1 MEARKQK
8 PKKNVEDEEHE
19 RLIEEF
25 ISKLKKSYKKASK
38 AEENEAPRKVSHK
51 AQLERFKNYAN
62 NLEIE
67 DLRDGMIAQMIEF
80 MESMIKEM
88 SELKKQLKQ
97 KSTQEIEVQTAQPS
111 ELAEDA
117 PFVPQTRK
125 GRVPKEARKRDN
137 NARQRSAQRETPKS
151 SGGQSKQ
158 PKKKKKKRSLPK
170 PEAVVIEKCENI
182 DLAKV
187 LKGLTHDDALKD
199 VGDQVAKVR
208 RTQNGDMLLVLKRG
222 KEAVRV
228 EAGIKNALKD
238 KANVRTLAPSVMI
251 EITHLDEITL
261 AEEIAEA
268 LKQQLEIDVDHKEI
282 KVREARTKGTQ
293 KATFRVPLSAKERVL
308 NPGKLKVG
316 WCVCSLREATVQVK
330 CFKCWKLG
338 HKGFECTGQ
347 DRSKLCIKCGQEGH
361 KIRECPNAMTCLDC
375 REDMVEPH
383 ITGSL
388 RCPNRIARRQQHG

>member
-8 PKKNVEDEEHE
+8 SKKNVEDEEHE
-19 RLIEEF
+19 RLIDEF
-25 ISKLKKSYKKASK
+25 ISKLKKSYKKAAK
-38 AEENEAPRKVSHK
+38 AEEVEASRKVSYK
-51 AQLERFKNYAN
+51 TQLERFKNYAN

-80 MESMIKEM
+80 MESMVKEM

-97 KSTQEIEVQTAQPS
+97 KSTQETEVQTAQPM
-111 ELAEDA
+111 
-117 PFVPQTRK
+117 
-125 GRVPKEARKRDN
+125 
-137 NARQRSAQRETPKS
+137 
-151 SGGQSKQ
+151 
-158 PKKKKKKRSLPK
+158 
-170 PEAVVIEKCENI
+170 VIEKCESI

-187 LKGLTHDDALKD
+187 LKGLTHDEVLKD

-208 RTQNGDMLLVLKRG
+208 ITQNGDMLLVLNRG
-222 KEAVRV
+222 KEAVEV

-238 KANVRTLAPSVMI
+238 KANVRTLAPSVLI
-251 EITHLDEITL
+251 EIAHLDEITV

-268 LKQQLEIDVDHKEI
+268 LKQQLAIDIDHKEI
-282 KVREARTKGTQ
+282 KVREERTKGTQ

-316 WCVCSLREATVQVK
+316 WSVCSLREATVQVK

-361 KIRECPNAMTCLDC
+361 KIRECPNVMTCLDC
-375 REDMVEPH
+375 RGDMVESH
-383 ITGSL
+383 ITGSF